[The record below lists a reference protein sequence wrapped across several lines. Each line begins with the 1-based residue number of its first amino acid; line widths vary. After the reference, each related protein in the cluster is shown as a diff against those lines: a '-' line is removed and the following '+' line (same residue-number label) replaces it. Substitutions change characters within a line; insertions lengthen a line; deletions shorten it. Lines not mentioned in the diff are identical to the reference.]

1 VVGIKPTYDT
11 ISRDGIIPLA
21 PSLDHI
27 GIISRSCWD
36 TGVVLKILVED
47 SCFNNSYIK
56 GTLENFIKGNDN
68 RVRKMILGI
77 PARYFLENV
86 EPELAKCFY
95 RFLDVMES
103 INYENAAVS
112 IEGTR
117 HIYRTW
123 RNIRL
128 TEASELHMKQVI
140 NRRAEYS
147 PEVRK
152 MIDEGLKIPAVD
164 YIHSCLLKNQV
175 TENFHKAL
183 KKVDV
188 LVTPTTNISAP
199 EFNRFVTESEEL
211 NLRIALLKNSI
222 PFNINGFPA
231 INIPVGFDRFGVP
244 VGIQIIGR
252 PRDEGKI
259 LTVGSAFEHE
269 FNSLRKF
276 TPTI

>member
-1 VVGIKPTYDT
+1 
-11 ISRDGIIPLA
+11 
-21 PSLDHI
+21 
-27 GIISRSCWD
+27 
-36 TGVVLKILVED
+36 
-47 SCFNNSYIK
+47 
-56 GTLENFIKGNDN
+56 
-68 RVRKMILGI
+68 
-77 PARYFLENV
+77 
-86 EPELAKCFY
+86 
-95 RFLDVMES
+95 
-103 INYENAAVS
+103 
-112 IEGTR
+112 
-117 HIYRTW
+117 
-123 RNIRL
+123 
-128 TEASELHMKQVI
+128 
-140 NRRAEYS
+140 
-147 PEVRK
+147 
-152 MIDEGLKIPAVD
+152 
-164 YIHSCLLKNQV
+164 V

-211 NLRIALLKNSI
+211 NLRMALLKNSI